1 MKINTTNNVVE
12 FVPSEKNFN
21 KKTLKRRRS
30 VDARIT
36 IDNKTSEFIPQY
48 LSTPIQ
54 SQNTIITTYMNY
66 NNNNL

>member
-21 KKTLKRRRS
+21 EKTLKRRRS
-30 VDARIT
+30 VDARST
-36 IDNKTSEFIPQY
+36 IDNNTSEFIPQY